1 MSSSDNSSTSSTTS
15 TRVLWL
21 ATALIALGAVNE
33 VSGRIRSVPLGRFD
47 ALVSLAN
54 SAVHSAV
61 YSLAVGV
68 LLTRASIPKE
78 NIAFLCRKSSLMLL
92 LTVGLLDSA
101 GPTMGFVAQPYVPEW
116 HVVAP
121 RWKAGRERGKK
132 GGCRGP
138 LSCSSTTTQSS
149 VEGSNLTWMAALV
162 ALSTAPTALS
172 FALKELLLRSYEKE
186 QQLDAREDGSRLLPL
201 LEHRQHSAHSSQEQ
215 THSPERINTA
225 DACSLLVLCADSPQ
239 RVSHQG
245 SACVCLF
252 RIPLTRSPSQGV
264 PQGEPSCA
272 TPFADSACLPRVGM
286 RPSISMPH
294 TALCDLQE
302 PGESISNFLWD
313 AFRCFCGNSSYSPP
327 GSPLAP
333 PQCRYAAVAYGAY
346 ATANLFFNI
355 SVLAVVLEGSSLL
368 SFMAMKAILPVS
380 LLLYAANKWPL
391 LPETDSHL
399 SSPIL
404 LSLFLVLTGVISFH
418 FESLRCTYAYR
429 DSNPPCCWPL
439 SLRR

>member
-1 MSSSDNSSTSSTTS
+1 
-15 TRVLWL
+15 
-21 ATALIALGAVNE
+21 
-33 VSGRIRSVPLGRFD
+33 
-47 ALVSLAN
+47 
-54 SAVHSAV
+54 
-61 YSLAVGV
+61 
-68 LLTRASIPKE
+68 
-78 NIAFLCRKSSLMLL
+78 
-92 LTVGLLDSA
+92 
-101 GPTMGFVAQPYVPEW
+101 
-116 HVVAP
+116 
-121 RWKAGRERGKK
+121 
-132 GGCRGP
+132 
-138 LSCSSTTTQSS
+138 
-149 VEGSNLTWMAALV
+149 MAALV

-186 QQLDAREDGSRLLPL
+186 QQLDAREDGSRLLVCCCATLSALFWCCALTPL
-201 LEHRQHSAHSSQEQ
+201 NAYL
-215 THSPERINTA
+215 IK
-225 DACSLLVLCADSPQ
+225 
-239 RVSHQG
+239 
-245 SACVCLF
+245 
-252 RIPLTRSPSQGV
+252 
-264 PQGEPSCA
+264 GEPSCA

-418 FESLRCTYAYR
+418 FESLRESTGACSYRECIQVAYMCTRPSQCSRKNAYR
-429 DSNPPCCWPL
+429 PGFLASNDAESMFQDIQIQTYILLKSVCLYL
-439 SLRR
+439 SLHVNGFWARVSADVA